1 MANTETILNEFVINQ
16 LSKTKYEEL
25 KTAGTLQENQ
35 LYMVDEESEGGS
47 VAGVS
52 SIDGITG
59 DITLGSN
66 LHIDN
71 KVLSATDT
79 ITTLNGVSGTITLGN
94 GLSMDGTTLK
104 TNITVSSTQPTNPS
118 EGDIWISVG

>member
-35 LYMVDEESEGGS
+35 LYMVDEPEETSS
-47 VAGVS
+47 GVS
-52 SIDGITG
+52 SINGITG